1 MFDFYGEG
9 VGIAWAQKR
18 VKSLLFG
25 FVFQRVLFM
34 LRGAPPEV
42 RLLICRPGPGILYE
56 VDDNTLV
63 SLHTPEHIQV

>member
-1 MFDFYGEG
+1 MSE
-9 VGIAWAQKR
+9 
-18 VKSLLFG
+18 VKELELHGHKKKGLNHFA
-25 FVFQRVLFM
+25 FFAILFQRVLFM

-63 SLHTPEHIQV
+63 SLDTPEHVD

>member
-1 MFDFYGEG
+1 
-9 VGIAWAQKR
+9 
-18 VKSLLFG
+18 
-25 FVFQRVLFM
+25 M

-63 SLHTPEHIQV
+63 SVHTPEHMYCKYNLIYTQVNNRPSV

>member
-1 MFDFYGEG
+1 
-9 VGIAWAQKR
+9 
-18 VKSLLFG
+18 
-25 FVFQRVLFM
+25 M

-63 SLHTPEHIQV
+63 SLYTPEHMD